1 MVAELKLVVMGTGA
15 VGKSCVTLQFVQG
28 LFVAKYDPTIEDAY
42 RKAVDVDG
50 QAVVLDILDTA
61 GTDMFTQMRDLYLRE
76 GQGFVLMYSVTS
88 KASWDELGEMRE
100 TLMRARD
107 GERVPVALA
116 GNKCDLAEQRTV
128 SSESGAARAEEWGA
142 AFHEVS
148 AKTGAGVDAMFM
160 GLVREILARRAKQQ
174 LAEAAGGKKQR
185 RVAAACTLL

>member
-1 MVAELKLVVMGTGA
+1 
-15 VGKSCVTLQFVQG
+15 
-28 LFVAKYDPTIEDAY
+28 
-42 RKAVDVDG
+42 
-50 QAVVLDILDTA
+50 
-61 GTDMFTQMRDLYLRE
+61 
-76 GQGFVLMYSVTS
+76 
-88 KASWDELGEMRE
+88 
-100 TLMRARD
+100 MRARD
-107 GERVPVALA
+107 GERVPMALA

>member
-42 RKAVDVDG
+42 RKAVEVDG

-76 GQGFVLMYSVTS
+76 GDGFVLVYSVTS
-88 KASWDELGEMRE
+88 RASWNELAELHE
-100 TLMRARD
+100 TLLRARD
-107 GERVPVALA
+107 GARVPLVLA
-116 GNKCDLAEQRTV
+116 GNKCDLVKERVV
-128 SSESGAARAEEWGA
+128 STESGAARAGQWGA

-148 AKTGAGVDAMFM
+148 AKTGDGVDRMFM
-160 GLVREILARRAKQQ
+160 GLVKEILALRAKQQ
-174 LAEAAGGKKQR
+174 ALEGGDGKQKR
-185 RVAAACTLL
+185 RLAAACTLL